1 MRAAIFGK
9 DDYSTLETEFRRLS
23 NFTKKAAGQMESKRG
38 DDEESLIGEL
48 GRQESLVKFSKQ
60 DKQIMLPV
68 EKSSSLI
75 SKQLSSIVEVQDANK
90 IDRFHSELNT
100 QLSNLRNRIA
110 YLEVR

>member
-1 MRAAIFGK
+1 MRAAVFGK

-23 NFTKKAAGQMESKRG
+23 NLTKKVAGQMDSKRG

-48 GRQESLVKFSKQ
+48 GRQESLVQFSKQ
-60 DKQIMLPV
+60 DKQIMSPV

-75 SKQLSSIVEVQDANK
+75 SKQIFVEVQDVNK
-90 IDRFHSELNT
+90 INQFHSESDI